1 MVRVKL
7 KTVTEGKPQS
17 EKLITYIKDL
27 KRYLDDSNITLLDYN
42 NDHEE
47 LTTDLFRN
55 LDYFIIPRG
64 QTFFTKRLA
73 NDTKHLLK

>member
-7 KTVTEGKPQS
+7 KTVAEGKPQS

-27 KRYLDDSNITLLDYN
+27 KRYLDDRNITLLDYN
-42 NDHEE
+42 NDHVE

-55 LDYFIIPRG
+55 LDYFTIPRG
-64 QTFFTKRLA
+64 
-73 NDTKHLLK
+73 